1 VLDID
6 AFKQWMPEYK
16 DANFELENGKLECG
30 YMVEK
35 MSKRWYNV
43 VNPDDVIE
51 KYGADTLRMY
61 EMFLGPIED
70 SKPWNTHGIDGV
82 AKFLRRLWGL
92 FFNGDNFIVSDEKA
106 EKAELKLLHKTIK
119 KVAEDIESLSFNT
132 SVSEFMICVN
142 GLVSMK
148 CNKKSILEP
157 LLITLSPFAP
167 HITEELWHRL
177 GYQDSIVNAS
187 FPDFK
192 EEYIKEDAFEY
203 PISVNGKVRDKMS
216 FPVDM
221 SKDEIEKHVLANE
234 KIQKWLAGKP
244 PKKMIVVPQRIVNVV
259 I

>member
-1 VLDID
+1 
-6 AFKQWMPEYK
+6 
-16 DANFELENGKLECG
+16 
-30 YMVEK
+30 
-35 MSKRWYNV
+35 V

-92 FFNGDNFIVSDEKA
+92 FFKGDQFTVSDKKA
-106 EKAELKLLHKTIK
+106 EKAELKILHKTIK

-148 CNKKSILEP
+148 CNKKEILEP

-177 GYQDSIVNAS
+177 GHKSSIVDAQY
-187 FPDFK
+187 PEFK

-216 FPVDM
+216 FAVDM
-221 SKDEIEKHVLANE
+221 PKEEIEKQVLANE
-234 KIQKWLAGKP
+234 KIQKWLGSKP

-259 I
+259 V